1 MANAYETLGVPKGAS
16 EDDIKRAYRKL
27 AAKHHPDRGGDT
39 AKFQEIQSAYE
50 TLSDPQRR
58 VQHDNPFQHQQG
70 PNGSHFEFNFGGG
83 AGPGLMA
90 ALAGR
95 LLCDTYLSGANGRW
109 TVRQSAVYEGNAVQC
124 NARKGL
130 QCSGLDRIVVLLAYY
145 GAGLED
151 MHTLL

>member
-1 MANAYETLGVPKGAS
+1 MWSRIGRLRRATFPK
-16 EDDIKRAYRKL
+16 L
-27 AAKHHPDRGGDT
+27 TGGGHT
-39 AKFQEIQSAYE
+39 
-50 TLSDPQRR
+50 
-58 VQHDNPFQHQQG
+58 
-70 PNGSHFEFNFGGG
+70 FGGG